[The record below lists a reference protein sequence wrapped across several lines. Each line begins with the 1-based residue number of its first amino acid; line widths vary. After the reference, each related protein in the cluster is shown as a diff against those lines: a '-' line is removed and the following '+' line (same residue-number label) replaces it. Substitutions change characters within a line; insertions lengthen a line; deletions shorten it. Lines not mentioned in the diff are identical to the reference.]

1 MGYAMMTRSMSY
13 GYYGKL
19 PFAGDFLRRGL
30 STEVVTAWDSWLQK
44 TMIAGREELGD
55 EHWTM
60 SYFSAPIWR
69 FSIAPGLCGSRG
81 MAGIL
86 MPSLDSVGRRFPFC
100 IAAETDLPPVAANLA
115 LQPVVERLEAAALEM
130 IEVGASQERLVTLL
144 SALPPMAAVDPDIGP
159 RHGSLWVAAGTDQ
172 PRVLNLPAMPTGPA
186 EAAALFDIEAPF
198 WLTPREPAF
207 LPETFT

>member
-1 MGYAMMTRSMSY
+1 MMTPQASY

-30 STEVVTAWDSWLQK
+30 SGAFISAWDAWLQR

-69 FSIAPGLCGSRG
+69 FSIAPGLCGPHG

-86 MPSLDSVGRRFPFC
+86 MPSLDRVGRRFPFC
-100 IAAETDLPPVAANLA
+100 IAAETDLPPMAANLA

-130 IEVGASQERLVTLL
+130 IEVGASQDILAARLA
-144 SALPPMAAVDPDIGP
+144 ALPPMAVVDPCIGP

-172 PRVLNLPAMPTGPA
+172 PRALSLPAMPSGPS

-198 WLTPREPAF
+198 WSATPEPAYT
-207 LPETFT
+207 PETFT